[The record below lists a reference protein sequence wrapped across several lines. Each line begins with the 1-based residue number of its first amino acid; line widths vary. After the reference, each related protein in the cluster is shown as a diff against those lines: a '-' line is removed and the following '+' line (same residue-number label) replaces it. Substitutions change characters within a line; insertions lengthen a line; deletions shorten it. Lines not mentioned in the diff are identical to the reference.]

1 VLNYLLRRVLEAIPV
16 LLIIVTFVFLLVNVA
31 GDPVASMLGEEATP
45 EQVAATRH
53 ALGLDRPILVQYG
66 DYLWHVVQG
75 DFGDSYRYGQP
86 ALVLVLQ
93 RLPVTLTLAIS
104 GILVAVIVA
113 IPTGVIA
120 AVRRGGV
127 LDNSLLGLS
136 VLAKAMPNFWLGI
149 MLILVFSVG
158 LGLLPVS
165 GSGSMAHLVLPAVA
179 LATGVGA
186 EIMMLVRSSVVE
198 ELGND
203 YVRTARGKGIKESRV
218 LRAHAL
224 RNAFVP
230 VTSIVLLQFSGL
242 IGGAIIVE
250 TVFAW
255 PGLGMLLIQAV
266 TNKDLPVVQ
275 AGVFVI
281 ALMIIVVN
289 LCGDIIFRL
298 SDRRI
303 QL

>member
-1 VLNYLLRRVLEAIPV
+1 MLNSLLRRVLEAIPV

-31 GDPVASMLGEEATP
+31 GDPVASLLGEEATP
-45 EQVAATRH
+45 EQIAATRH
-53 ALGLDRPILVQYG
+53 ALGLDRPLLVQYG

-93 RLPVTLTLAIS
+93 RLPVTLTLALS
-104 GILVAVIVA
+104 GILLAVIFA

-120 AVRRGGV
+120 AVRRGGI

-149 MLILVFSVG
+149 MLILVFAVG
-158 LGLLPVS
+158 LGVLPVS
-165 GSGSMAHLVLPAVA
+165 GSGSVAHLVLPAAA

-230 VTSIVLLQFSGL
+230 VASIVLLQFAGL

-255 PGLGMLLIQAV
+255 PGLGMLLINSV

-289 LCGDIIFRL
+289 LCGDLIFRL

-303 QL
+303 KL

>member
-1 VLNYLLRRVLEAIPV
+1 MVNYLLRRVLEAIPV
-16 LLIIVTFVFLLVNVA
+16 LLIIVTFVFILVNVA
-31 GDPVASMLGEEATP
+31 GDPVASMLGDEGTP
-45 EQVAATRH
+45 EQVAATRR
-53 ALGLDRPILVQYG
+53 ALGLDRPIFVQYG
-66 DYLWHVVQG
+66 EYLWNVAQG

-104 GILVAVIVA
+104 GIVLAIIFA
-113 IPTGVIA
+113 IPTGVVA

-149 MLILVFSVG
+149 MLILVFAVG
-158 LGLLPVS
+158 LGVLPVS
-165 GSGSMAHLVLPAVA
+165 GSGSIAHLVLPAIA
-179 LATGVGA
+179 LATGIGA
-186 EIMMLVRSSVVE
+186 EIMMLVRSSVIE

-218 LRAHAL
+218 LSAHAL

-230 VTSIVLLQFSGL
+230 VASIVLLQFAGL

-266 TNKDLPVVQ
+266 SNKDLPVVQ

-289 LCGDIIFRL
+289 LCGDLIFRL

>member
-1 VLNYLLRRVLEAIPV
+1 MLNYLLRRVLEVIPV
-16 LLIIVTFVFLLVNVA
+16 LLIIVTFVFVLVNVA

-45 EQVAATRH
+45 AQIASTRES
-53 ALGLDRPILVQYG
+53 LGLDRPIFVQYI

-86 ALVLVLQ
+86 ALALVVQ
-93 RLPVTLTLAIS
+93 RLPVTLTLAMS
-104 GILVAVIVA
+104 GILIAMLFA
-113 IPTGVIA
+113 IPAGVIA

-149 MLILVFSVG
+149 MLILVFAVG
-158 LGLLPVS
+158 LRILPVS
-165 GSGSMAHLVLPAVA
+165 GSGSIAHLVLPAVA

-203 YVRTARGKGIKESRV
+203 YVRTARGKGIRESRV
-218 LRAHAL
+218 LRTHAL

-230 VTSIVLLQFSGL
+230 VASIVLLQFAGL
-242 IGGAIIVE
+242 VGGAIVVE

-289 LCGDIIFRL
+289 LVGDIIFRI